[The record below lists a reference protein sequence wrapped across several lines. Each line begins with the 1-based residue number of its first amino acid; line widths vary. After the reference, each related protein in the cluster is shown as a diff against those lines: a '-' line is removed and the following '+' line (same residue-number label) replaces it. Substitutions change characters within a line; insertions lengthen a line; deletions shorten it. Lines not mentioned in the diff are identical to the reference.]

1 MIPVMKIAVTGAAGR
16 LGIYVCRTLT
26 EAGHTVMATD
36 LRLNRESGMRIEVAN
51 LLDREGCYRLVEGAD
66 VLVHLGNYPN
76 VFSRPPAQIYSENMA
91 MNANIFQAALEADV
105 KKWIF
110 SSSIQAMR
118 GTRTITQN
126 RPSSLAYLPVDGDAP
141 VNPSNAYGLSK
152 GAAEQMMQY
161 YAAVENITAVA
172 LRYPM
177 LLNLEE
183 KPFEKKMFS
192 QPYPFPDEAFA
203 YLDFRDAA
211 NLVEAIIRSPM
222 SGYKCYLPVAKEN
235 LMRRPGHDLIPEY
248 YANVPLRKPLDQI
261 DQLVDI
267 SAIERDTGWTPKY
280 L

>member
-1 MIPVMKIAVTGAAGR
+1 MIPAMKIAVTGAAGR
-16 LGIYVCRTLT
+16 LGSVVCSTLA
-26 EAGHTVMATD
+26 EAGHTIMATD
-36 LRLNRESGMRIEVAN
+36 LRLNRESGIRIEVAN
-51 LLDREGCYRLVEGAD
+51 LLDREGCYRLVEGAN

-76 VFSRPPAQIYSENMA
+76 VFSRPPAQIYSENAA
-91 MNANIFQAALEADV
+91 MNANIFQAACEAGV
-105 KKWIF
+105 KKWIY

-152 GAAEQMMQY
+152 AAAEQMMQY
-161 YAAVENITAVA
+161 YAGAEDITAIS
-172 LRYPM
+172 LRLPM

-183 KPFEKKMFS
+183 KPLAKTTS
-192 QPYPFPDEAFA
+192 AQPYPYPDEAFA

-211 NLVEAIIRSPM
+211 SLIEAIIRSPL
-222 SGYKCYLPVAKEN
+222 SGYKCYMPVAKEN
-235 LMRRPGHDLIPEY
+235 LMRRPGYDLIPEY
-248 YANVPLRKPLDQI
+248 YANVSLRKPLEQI

-267 SAIERDTGWTPKY
+267 SAIERETGWSPKY